1 MNESKLNFIEN
12 VDELPDYCYGVL
24 PSDNTIIIIEKGES
38 GYHPTTGYN
47 DLVTGESWDERSKSA
62 DKVVKELNDEI
73 GVTPDQIFTMEIRSM
88 NGNWKSKSTENK
100 KLKEEITDDAHKA
113 AEEIAEEIEKVGI
126 MNFQEIQD
134 KTMEILG
141 IDFDSDLKDEDIY
154 DIFSYVYE
162 CLNYMGI
169 ANNWGDGDFYTEEYA
184 KEHPEVLEESKTIK
198 TEKMKSKRPLA
209 DIRMAIPF
217 AYGDLLEILENGI
230 KNNLMSEEE
239 VSDAIKSINTNW
251 DDEDVAM
258 IINDYKN
265 NYMNVKELSDD
276 EKSENIQN
284 TMVRDWYIENYPDDE
299 LGTDI
304 REGLSFYDLYE
315 TLDNYMNVYT
325 VLGVD
330 DSIVRERVFDKLSEL
345 MDVDYDY
352 IYQQWLQTKDETT
365 EEEVVEF
372 LKQSH
377 PKTEDK
383 KASGVKGKITE
394 VEEDLEDNEEDEP
407 NELEDLIQSYKDKSP
422 MHEAII
428 DEFLDDIDEYDGE
441 TKLEK
446 VIGKMQDITGG
457 AINDGTIKGLIAFS
471 DTDEFYRTY
480 EYDIEDV
487 IEYMQ
492 DAGLEPLET
501 LKMNCDDTE
510 IIMQTSSA
518 KYWIVCMIYSEIAYQ
533 FQNDLENLKGE

>member
-24 PSDNTIIIIEKGES
+24 PSDNTIIIIEKGEN

-73 GVTPDQIFTMEIRSM
+73 GVTPDQRFTMEIRSM

-100 KLKEEITDDAHKA
+100 KLQEELTDETVEA
-113 AEEIAEEIEKVGI
+113 AEKIAKEIRKVGC
-126 MNFQEIQD
+126 MNFQDID
-134 KTMEILG
+134 NMAMEILG
-141 IDFDSDLKDEDIY
+141 IDVDTYMNDQINIDIY
-154 DIFSYVYE
+154 S
-162 CLNYMGI
+162 CLNYEGI
-169 ANNWGDGDFYTEEYA
+169 DNNFGDGDFFTQEYA
-184 KEHPEVLEESKTIK
+184 DKHPEVLEENKTIK
-198 TEKMKSKRPLA
+198 MEKMTSKRPLA

-217 AYGDLLEILENGI
+217 AYDDLLEILENGI

-345 MDVDYDY
+345 MGVDYDY

-446 VIGKMQDITGG
+446 IIGKMNDITSGE
-457 AINDGTIKGLIAFS
+457 INNGTIKGLIYYS
-471 DTDEFYRTY
+471 DTNEFYRTY

-487 IEYMQ
+487 VEYMQ
-492 DAGLEPLET
+492 DYGLNPIET
-501 LKMNCDDTE
+501 LKMNCDETE
-510 IIMQTSSA
+510 IIMQTDSA
-518 KYWIVCMIYSEIAYQ
+518 KYWIVCMVYSEIAYQ

>member
-1 MNESKLNFIEN
+1 M
-12 VDELPDYCYGVL
+12 
-24 PSDNTIIIIEKGES
+24 
-38 GYHPTTGYN
+38 
-47 DLVTGESWDERSKSA
+47 
-62 DKVVKELNDEI
+62 
-73 GVTPDQIFTMEIRSM
+73 
-88 NGNWKSKSTENK
+88 
-100 KLKEEITDDAHKA
+100 
-113 AEEIAEEIEKVGI
+113 
-126 MNFQEIQD
+126 
-134 KTMEILG
+134 
-141 IDFDSDLKDEDIY
+141 
-154 DIFSYVYE
+154 
-162 CLNYMGI
+162 
-169 ANNWGDGDFYTEEYA
+169 
-184 KEHPEVLEESKTIK
+184 
-198 TEKMKSKRPLA
+198 EKMTSKRPLA

-217 AYGDLLEILENGI
+217 AYDDLLEILENGI

-345 MDVDYDY
+345 MGVDYDY

-446 VIGKMQDITGG
+446 IIGKMNDITSGE
-457 AINDGTIKGLIAFS
+457 INNGTIKGLIYYS
-471 DTDEFYRTY
+471 DTNEFYRTY

-487 IEYMQ
+487 VEYMQ
-492 DAGLEPLET
+492 DYGLNPIET
-501 LKMNCDDTE
+501 LKMNCDETE
-510 IIMQTSSA
+510 IIMQTDSA
-518 KYWIVCMIYSEIAYQ
+518 KYWIVCMVYSEIAYQ

>member
-24 PSDNTIIIIEKGES
+24 PSDNTIIIIEKGEN

-73 GVTPDQIFTMEIRSM
+73 GVTPDQRFTMEIRSM

-100 KLKEEITDDAHKA
+100 KLQEELTDETVEASEKIAKEIR
-113 AEEIAEEIEKVGI
+113 KVGC
-126 MNFQEIQD
+126 MNFQDID
-134 KTMEILG
+134 NMAMEILG
-141 IDFDSDLKDEDIY
+141 IDADTYMNDQINIDIY
-154 DIFSYVYE
+154 S
-162 CLNYMGI
+162 CLNYEGI
-169 ANNWGDGDFYTEEYA
+169 FNNFGDGDFYTEEYA

-284 TMVRDWYIENYPDDE
+284 TMVRVWYTENYPEDE

-446 VIGKMQDITGG
+446 IIGKMNDITSGE
-457 AINDGTIKGLIAFS
+457 INNGTIKGLIYYS
-471 DTDEFYRTY
+471 DTNEFYRTY

-487 IEYMQ
+487 VEYMQ
-492 DAGLEPLET
+492 DYGLNPIET
-501 LKMNCDDTE
+501 LKMNCDETE
-510 IIMQTSSA
+510 IIMQTDSA
-518 KYWIVCMIYSEIAYQ
+518 KYWIVCMVYSEIAYQ